1 METLVQCTCGH
12 VLAQHD
18 YDGCAGDRLRSCP
31 CRRDRHGAVYAAVD
45 AVRGADAA
53 GRDAA

>member
-45 AVRGADAA
+45 AVRGANAS